1 MASID
6 EGLKELMSERGAWA
20 AAVVDFNSGMTLGE
34 VGSGT
39 FDLDLAAAGNS
50 EVIRAK
56 LKIME
61 RLRLKGT
68 LEDILITLTDQYH
81 LMRIVANHPGA
92 FVYYVLHR
100 EDANLALARRRLQTV
115 AEHFKF

>member
-6 EGLKELMSERGAWA
+6 EGLKELMTERGAWA
-20 AAVVDFNSGMTLGE
+20 AAVVDFSSGMTLGAI
-34 VGSGT
+34 GSGT

-61 RLRLKGT
+61 RLRLKGS

-81 LMRIVANHPGA
+81 LMRLVTNHPGA

-115 AEHFKF
+115 TEHFKF